1 MKISLAVA
9 GVVLLGSTLAACG
22 GSDGSDGGGSTN
34 GGDASG
40 GGGDY
45 CQDIKAA
52 KKTFSGVTGS
62 SAAGLEDAFATFHK
76 LADEAPS
83 DVKDDWKVLDE
94 AATTI
99 EDGFKE
105 AGIKL
110 SDLDDIQAG
119 KLPEG
124 LDASKLTSL
133 ATKLSDLTGQKFT
146 DAQEAIAKQALADC
160 KVDLKGS

>member
-9 GVVLLGSTLAACG
+9 GVVLLGSMLAACG
-22 GSDGSDGGGSTN
+22 GSDGSDGGGSGN
-34 GGDASG
+34 ASG

-45 CQDIKAA
+45 CKDIKAA
-52 KKTFSGVTGS
+52 KTTFSGVTGS
-62 SAAGLEDAFATFHK
+62 SAAGLEDAFALFHK

-83 DVKDDWKVLDE
+83 DIKDDWKVLDE

-99 EDGFKE
+99 EDAFKD

-110 SDLDDIQAG
+110 SDLGDIQAG
-119 KLPEG
+119 KFPEG
-124 LDASKLTSL
+124 LDASKLTGL

-146 DAQEAIAKQALADC
+146 DAQEAIAKQALSDC
-160 KVDLKGS
+160 KVDLKSS